1 MQNSYTGDVGDYGKY
16 ILLSALAGTDLRL
29 AVVWYLNPYE
39 EKSAGGKFTGYLN
52 EAKENPYRHA
62 SPHIYD
68 CLRKIVRNGDR
79 RVSLVREEGILPAP
93 TIFYEAP
100 FDYMKG
106 SLIRDRKRAREEW
119 LLGAL
124 NETREAE
131 LVFFDPDNGLEVKSH
146 TPYSKPGAKHIFDSE
161 LRAFWERNQS
171 ILVYQHL
178 TRSGSVDEQA
188 RRGLAR
194 LRDLTDGSKVWA
206 ISFHSYSVRLY
217 FVVPI
222 KKHASE
228 LRGRTRK
235 LECGP
240 CKSVFGVKLYDL

>member
-16 ILLSALAGTDLRL
+16 IFLSALAGSDLRL
-29 AVVWYLNPYE
+29 AVVWCLNPYE
-39 EKSAGGKFTGYLN
+39 EKSAYGKFTGYLN
-52 EAKENPYRHA
+52 EAKENLYRHA

-68 CLRKIVRNGDR
+68 GLRKIIRNGDR
-79 RVSLVREEGILPAP
+79 RVSFVRDEGILPAA
-93 TIFYEAP
+93 TIFYETP
-100 FDYMKG
+100 LDYMKC
-106 SLIRDRKRAREEW
+106 SLAQDRKKARGEW
-119 LLGAL
+119 LMGAL
-124 NETREAE
+124 NETRGAE
-131 LVFFDPDNGLEVKSH
+131 LVFFDPDNGLGVKSH
-146 TPYSKPGAKHIFDSE
+146 TPYSKLGAKYIFDGE
-161 LRAFWERNQS
+161 IRAFWERNQS

-194 LRDLTDGSKVWA
+194 LRDLSDGSEGWA
-206 ISFHSYSVRLY
+206 IGFHSYSVRLY

-222 KKHASE
+222 KEHASE

-240 CKSVFGVKLYDL
+240 CKGVLGVKLYGL